1 MTDESRHSGTLTQ
14 RERSLLR
21 RHLVFYEALASGA
34 RVPNTAA
41 QRHFVKVCGGVAEP
55 DTQHEIAFL
64 KYRAG
69 ATDLTFAVED
79 LKVWGV

>member
-1 MTDESRHSGTLTQ
+1 MMADNNQTGSLTQ

-21 RHLVFYEALASGA
+21 RYLAFYESLASGERA
-34 RVPNTAA
+34 PTTEA
-41 QRHFVKVCGGVAEP
+41 QKHFVEVCGGLADP
-55 DTQHEIAFL
+55 DTEHEFAFL

-79 LKVWGV
+79 LKVWGM